1 MRIVFS
7 LTAVMALWSLAVS
20 VEGIR
25 RQPEPVVELLARH
38 DRLQVSGISSAG
50 AASGVLLLRS
60 GVAKRLVLHVDKSE
74 RNCKS
79 LFQNESR
86 PGDKMY

>member
-25 RQPEPVVELLARH
+25 RQREPVVELLARH
-38 DRLQVSGISSAG
+38 DRLQVSGISSAR

-86 PGDKMY
+86 SGDKMN